1 MNTQRRVIGSVF
13 MLAVVGTTLPASAE
27 TAVDLGVTAGVV
39 QVVDTTRYAVT
50 PQLRMGLL
58 AESGWGLTL
67 RGAASVVLPQT
78 PRDVIGIHGSLQAG
92 AVHAWETLTL
102 DLSAALA
109 GYRLTACNV
118 RAGACGV
125 VVGLAPGIA
134 AAGDYFF
141 AWEERVGVRL
151 AASAWAY
158 LGDAPVVSGT
168 YSFQAQAGLV
178 VRLTSRR

>member
-1 MNTQRRVIGSVF
+1 MIRPAHFCAAAATVALS
-13 MLAVVGTTLPASAE
+13 TTATAQP
-27 TAVDLGVTAGVV
+27 AVDLGVTAGVV

-50 PQLRMGLL
+50 PQLRVGLL
-58 AESGWGLTL
+58 AESGWGITL

-78 PRDVIGIHGSLQAG
+78 ARDVVGIHGSLQAG

-125 VVGLAPGIA
+125 VVGLAPGIT
-134 AAGDYFF
+134 AAGDYYF
-141 AWEERVGVRL
+141 AWDGRVGIRL

-168 YSFQAQAGLV
+168 FSVQAQAGLV
-178 VRLTSRR
+178 VRLTRVR